1 MDEVIDLLDKTTKR
15 IQRTLDESK
24 EIASKK
30 AVVYEQIL
38 KSSQSTE
45 DQKTKAFVGK
55 TLDLDRLE
63 QLSSQLSLLYIL
75 QIFVFKV
82 KVLEVSVGKLN
93 EQVMKSGELQKSAEL
108 DDIKKNIDALKIL
121 IEAQYESMKLIRE
134 EQSKTLPYIQ

>member
-121 IEAQYESMKLIRE
+121 IEAQYEFMKLIRE